1 VRKQKRTKKK
11 RQNDFLFLLRHV
23 KFSWFFI
30 ILAVIATV
38 TGTSLASK
46 IPDATA
52 QLFDGNFQMSR
63 LWDVITMGLLTTGI
77 GLVSFTFRLIAE
89 TRSTLAA
96 RNCAWEYMITTR
108 SEYYD
113 KHDSG
118 SLLSLVTVDAQT
130 LANGLVQMFIFIPQL
145 VTMFGMSALMLAGYS
160 VKLLPIVG
168 FIIIINIIYM
178 YFVGRWQQKIGKGF
192 STEIGNLT
200 GYLAERIR
208 NLTMIKSFV
217 AEKKEY
223 ERGIEVSGKL
233 YGVGKRYTW
242 LGVVMGSFASVSGAI
257 GTVVTV
263 LWGSFLLRRG
273 EIDVPAFLGFNMYV
287 GLVNVAMVLISIV
300 WTFIKDFQG
309 RAYRLARLIE
319 APREEFDKDKSA
331 TEIPDGDIEIRGV
344 SFTYPNQEN
353 SVLTD
358 ISFTAPRGKVTA
370 IVGPS
375 GSGKTT
381 LVKLLERL
389 YLPTS
394 GVITIGDVDIN
405 SLNLKAWRG
414 KLAYVVQDAG
424 IFGGTLR
431 EAICYGSNGDVPEE
445 RLMQIVEQVG
455 LVDFVKSLPKKLDTV
470 LGSWGG
476 TISGGQRQRIV
487 IARALLQNADIL
499 IFDEPTSALDPETA
513 NVISEM
519 ILEKFRDKTI
529 IVISHELN
537 YIAAADNIVVINNGK
552 IEANGEHPFLMTNC
566 GVYRELVEE
575 QSYREVFGV

>member
-1 VRKQKRTKKK
+1 
-11 RQNDFLFLLRHV
+11 
-23 KFSWFFI
+23 
-30 ILAVIATV
+30 
-38 TGTSLASK
+38 
-46 IPDATA
+46 
-52 QLFDGNFQMSR
+52 
-63 LWDVITMGLLTTGI
+63 
-77 GLVSFTFRLIAE
+77 
-89 TRSTLAA
+89 
-96 RNCAWEYMITTR
+96 
-108 SEYYD
+108 
-113 KHDSG
+113 
-118 SLLSLVTVDAQT
+118 
-130 LANGLVQMFIFIPQL
+130 
-145 VTMFGMSALMLAGYS
+145 
-160 VKLLPIVG
+160 
-168 FIIIINIIYM
+168 
-178 YFVGRWQQKIGKGF
+178 
-192 STEIGNLT
+192 
-200 GYLAERIR
+200 
-208 NLTMIKSFV
+208 
-217 AEKKEY
+217 
-223 ERGIEVSGKL
+223 
-233 YGVGKRYTW
+233 
-242 LGVVMGSFASVSGAI
+242 MGSFASVSGAI

-519 ILEKFRDKTI
+519 ILEKFRDKTV